1 MTRGCFI
8 NHTGYSLK
16 KSSVLNCLR
25 TWTLW
30 LLYPM
35 TTPGSM
41 TKETA
46 GQSLASFVVVWKLL
60 EIYSSLG
67 TNMLK
72 LCTVRTLAE
81 MRSLQMLLCM
91 YGDICIVVNVQQVNT
106 AKSLDSYF
114 QHNGFYGYCGWVTS
128 GIILNCN
135 MIRLSPSK
143 LLSNHTSL
151 LHSHHILHPVFYPII
166 NKKSY

>member
-8 NHTGYSLK
+8 NHTGSSLK
-16 KSSVLNCLR
+16 RSSVLNCLR

-81 MRSLQMLLCM
+81 VRSLQMFLCM
-91 YGDICIVVNVQQVNT
+91 YGESAASSTSSRLIQPNLWAPIFNISVSVGYLAT
-106 AKSLDSYF
+106 AVEL
-114 QHNGFYGYCGWVTS
+114 QR

-135 MIRLSPSK
+135 IIGLILSK
-143 LLSNHTSL
+143 LLSNHS
-151 LHSHHILHPVFYPII
+151 S
-166 NKKSY
+166 